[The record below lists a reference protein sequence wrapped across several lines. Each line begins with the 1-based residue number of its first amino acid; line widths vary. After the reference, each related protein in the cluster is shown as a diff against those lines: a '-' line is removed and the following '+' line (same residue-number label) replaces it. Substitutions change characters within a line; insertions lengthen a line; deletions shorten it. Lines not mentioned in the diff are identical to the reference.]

1 MADNGISLDGL
12 SVSDLAA
19 LQAKIA
25 DQIQAKKQESK
36 REVKDK
42 ILAILAEYLYSIS
55 DIFPSV
61 KGASDNAAAPKRK
74 VKVKYS
80 DGQNNLTGL
89 FFFLLLVVDFLNKGG
104 NLSSIEV

>member
-42 ILAILAEYLYSIS
+42 ILAIVAEYS
-55 DIFPSV
+55 
-61 KGASDNAAAPKRK
+61 
-74 VKVKYS
+74 
-80 DGQNNLTGL
+80 
-89 FFFLLLVVDFLNKGG
+89 
-104 NLSSIEV
+104 